1 MDGFRVV
8 GEISAAE
15 TIAESTS
22 IKDLSR
28 LTKMYGRGHWRKRK
42 GDATVELDNGE
53 LRSVEVHWYEAH
65 GIGRKE
71 LKIKRYLD

>member
-1 MDGFRVV
+1 MDGFRIV

-15 TIAESTS
+15 TMAEGAS
-22 IKDLSR
+22 IRDLLR

-42 GDATVELDNGE
+42 GGAIVVLDSGE
-53 LRSVEVHWYEAH
+53 LRHVEVHWYEAH
-65 GIGRKE
+65 GFGRKE